1 MSAGFKDMFV
11 GSCAGYC
18 WEVCPSYNNHL
29 FKSQKIGEEE
39 RGEEIRGMELM
50 LIIETGHFIFGN
62 SSSQNLGLVINK
74 NRRIKMTPQRD
85 S

>member
-1 MSAGFKDMFV
+1 MFV
-11 GSCAGYC
+11 GSYAGYC

-29 FKSQKIGEEE
+29 FKSQKKIGKEE

-50 LIIETGHFIFGN
+50 MLIIETDHFIFGN

-74 NRRIKMTPQRD
+74 NRRSKMTPQRD

>member
-1 MSAGFKDMFV
+1 MLDTVGNFV
-11 GSCAGYC
+11 
-18 WEVCPSYNNHL
+18 HL
-29 FKSQKIGEEE
+29 IIIISSKAKKIGEEE

-50 LIIETGHFIFGN
+50 MLIIETDHFIFGN

-74 NRRIKMTPQRD
+74 NRRSKMTPERD

>member
-1 MSAGFKDMFV
+1 MLDTVGKFV
-11 GSCAGYC
+11 
-18 WEVCPSYNNHL
+18 HL
-29 FKSQKIGEEE
+29 IIIISSKVKKKIGKEE

-50 LIIETGHFIFGN
+50 MLIIETDHFIFGN

-74 NRRIKMTPQRD
+74 NRRSKMTPQRD

>member
-1 MSAGFKDMFV
+1 MLDTVGKFV
-11 GSCAGYC
+11 
-18 WEVCPSYNNHL
+18 HL
-29 FKSQKIGEEE
+29 IIIISSKAKKIGEEA

-50 LIIETGHFIFGN
+50 MLIIETDHFIFGN

-74 NRRIKMTPQRD
+74 NRRSKMTPQRD